1 MNSKLRILATALF
14 ALALPASGVLGCT
27 GADSDDQFRADGESG
42 DEFDGDC
49 TLTQGY
55 WKNHNAYASNPSQA
69 IPWPISEDTELC
81 EMTYLEILETP
92 PKGDAWFI
100 LAHQY
105 IAALLNQASGASI
118 DDDLDAAL
126 TSADDLLGNCAIAA
140 EDRPTALDLA
150 DMFDAFNNGEL
161 ESEHCD
167 DGGHSEV
174 AIDGDVVID
183 TEHPPIP

>member
-1 MNSKLRILATALF
+1 
-14 ALALPASGVLGCT
+14 
-27 GADSDDQFRADGESG
+27 
-42 DEFDGDC
+42 
-49 TLTQGY
+49 
-55 WKNHNAYASNPSQA
+55 
-69 IPWPISEDTELC
+69 
-81 EMTYLEILETP
+81 MTYLEILETP

-161 ESEHCD
+161 GSEHCD

-174 AIDGDVVID
+174 AIDGEVVID